1 MSALTKLLDGEISP
15 GVYLW
20 HSADDHSG
28 VEAAA
33 IRDGWRFV
41 HLDTSTAED
50 KDGFLDA
57 CRRDFDFPDWV
68 GHNYDALDDAL
79 GDVRGI
85 TGTGVV
91 VVWDNW
97 SPMAC
102 DGRDVFDV
110 ALDIFNSRVRFEPAG
125 PFSVLLRGPGPCEV
139 DLPELDPYTEW

>member
-1 MSALTKLLDGEISP
+1 MSALTLLLDGDITA

-20 HSADDHSG
+20 YSADEYTG

-41 HLDTSTAED
+41 HLDTSTVID
-50 KDGFLDA
+50 KDGFLDV

-79 GDVRGI
+79 GDVS
-85 TGTGVV
+85 GTAGSGVI
-91 VVWDNW
+91 VVWHGW
-97 SPMAC
+97 STLAGA
-102 DGRDVFDV
+102 DRHVFDV
-110 ALDIFNSRVRFEPAG
+110 AVDIFASRVRFAPAG
-125 PFSVLLRGPGPCEV
+125 PFSVLLRGPGPPDV